1 MKLPI
6 TWPVVALAAVAG
18 ATVVA
23 LAALH
28 QLPPA
33 VAAGVGSFI
42 VGLLVPSESKL

>member
-1 MKLPI
+1 MRLPI

-33 VAAGVGSFI
+33 VASGLGGLILGV
-42 VGLLVPSESKL
+42 LVPSESKL

>member
-1 MKLPI
+1 MRVPI

-28 QLPPA
+28 QLPA
-33 VAAGVGSFI
+33 SVAAGVGSFI
-42 VGLLVPSESKL
+42 LGVLVPSESKL